1 MCLEQQIQYLR
12 ENECVLWFLYWIMLS
27 TLKARRVQ
35 NSLGRCSQELNQPP
49 APVKDSPHDALAQQ
63 DLLWCSGGAPEL
75 GVSVCGSRQRLIVV
89 ENFKW
94 IFFICYIKFFML
106 SKLIWSLKGIVP
118 ELFGCKMISSIL
130 HLGGNM
136 ASVHIAGCALPTED
150 SRIAQDSFE
159 YMEHFGNVWS
169 TTTFLYLK
177 TGGENKIKIITSK
190 ELRLEQ
196 GR

>member
-1 MCLEQQIQYLR
+1 
-12 ENECVLWFLYWIMLS
+12 
-27 TLKARRVQ
+27 
-35 NSLGRCSQELNQPP
+35 
-49 APVKDSPHDALAQQ
+49 
-63 DLLWCSGGAPEL
+63 
-75 GVSVCGSRQRLIVV
+75 
-89 ENFKW
+89 
-94 IFFICYIKFFML
+94 
-106 SKLIWSLKGIVP
+106 
-118 ELFGCKMISSIL
+118 
-130 HLGGNM
+130 M